1 MIPFVPEHIEAYAE
15 AHSSPE
21 PALFKELAAVTRA
34 QTTQPQMMVGHLEGM
49 FLKLFVM
56 LTQAKRVL
64 EIGTFTGYSALA
76 MAEGLPEGGRIITCD
91 VDRKATDIARSFWA
105 RSPHGSKID
114 LKLAP
119 ALETI
124 ATLADPIDLV
134 FIDADKQNYVRY
146 WDACVPK
153 VRSGG
158 VLLADN
164 VLWSGAVLDPKTD
177 DDKALARFNEHVVR
191 DDRVQM
197 VMLPIRDGV
206 SVAVKR

>member
-1 MIPFVPEHIEAYAE
+1 M
-15 AHSSPE
+15 
-21 PALFKELAAVTRA
+21 T
-34 QTTQPQMMVGHLEGM
+34 G
-49 FLKLFVM
+49 
-56 LTQAKRVL
+56 AKRVL

-76 MAEGLPEGGRIITCD
+76 MAEGLPEGGTIVTCD
-91 VDRKATDIARSFWA
+91 IDPKATAIARSFWA
-105 RSPHGSKID
+105 RSPHGSKIV

-119 ALETI
+119 ALDTI
-124 ATLADPIDLV
+124 ATLAEPIDLV

-177 DDKALARFNEHVVR
+177 DDRALARFNEHVLR
-191 DDRVQM
+191 DASVER
-197 VMLPIRDGV
+197 VMLPIRDGIT
-206 SVAVKR
+206 VAVKRSPMEER